1 MYLTR
6 TYTYSLYRYVV
17 LIPVYEI
24 VPPENPYRRP
34 HASDTTLKVGK
45 KVDSKAGLHSKLAIM
60 SMHVARTE

>member
-6 TYTYSLYRYVV
+6 TYAYSLYRYLV

-34 HASDTTLKVGK
+34 HASDTTPFSFYPVVITLLRLVAQLKF
-45 KVDSKAGLHSKLAIM
+45 SS
-60 SMHVARTE
+60 